1 MTALFKK
8 IGKWVLR
15 IIAAIIVLLL
25 LIWLLLQTQW
35 GKNFVKDRA
44 VSYLKN
50 KLETE
55 VRIRSIKVNWFN
67 SLQLQ
72 DVYIEDR
79 QKRELA
85 FIGNLETQYSLANI
99 LRNKLYISNIRIDDL
114 RAAVL
119 RNSNDSFFNYQF
131 IIDAFAGT
139 EKEPSTPSG
148 KSKPFVLQLKDIALN
163 KIQLVMDDR
172 YGGQL
177 YKLSAG
183 FIKSRIRK
191 FDMDKLHITANYFF
205 TKDINTNI
213 SFVKTAIT
221 QAAEKEVVQKNSDA
235 EPSTLQIIAD
245 TLHLGNTVFYY
256 DDKVSNMKI
265 DTKAADIAASGIQ
278 YSQQQMHVKATSFL
292 LNKHSTVVAFSTT
305 AASSEKDTI
314 PDTAIVDEKPL
325 TFSVNRVLIDSN
337 RFAMDNLSAT
347 PLKNVKTIDFNHL
360 NLQQLTLHADSVS
373 YDGKNY
379 MAVIREAGIIEKSGF
394 QLKQLQ
400 TKALYQPTGVQLNN
414 LLLQTNHMLLA
425 GNMELHYASPEKIT
439 THPGETYIM
448 ADVTQSSLVLND
460 LLYFS
465 PELGANPNF
474 KALLGKTF
482 ILNTTAKGTLK
493 EMNIPSLALKQ
504 GDIKVLA
511 AAKLYDVTDAQ
522 KFRADLTLQQLAGNR
537 NALLALLPPNTLPDS
552 ILHYIP
558 QTFNV
563 SGTFNGAVGNFITDL
578 KLNSSLGD
586 VTVKGKTQ
594 NITDAKKAMYDLNIH
609 ANALQLGNLLKDT
622 ALNRFSGNISVKGR
636 GFDPAIADMRYN
648 AFIKE
653 FDYNGY
659 KYNQV
664 QASGTLK
671 KNIAYANIN
680 SADPNALLSSV
691 TTIDLS
697 TRKKINTHTVLE
709 SVNLQKLGF
718 SKDTFTIASNVVA
731 DLTLK
736 EDGKLD
742 GNLFVTAT
750 DLKMTGDH
758 IQLDSIQLV
767 ATDSANIQKILL
779 NTPYADAALTGDY
792 ILENLA
798 PAFETIANKYYK
810 VNSTDTL
817 FTRRVIAHLE
827 MNVHTPSGLTPFV
840 PGLTSVTPFMLT
852 GTINTDSS
860 LVLLNT
866 RIDRIQYGDYIV
878 DTFSIAA
885 LNNENPENINYDISF
900 KNLNSPSFVIPG
912 FNLAGHL
919 EPGLIDGN
927 IQLLDHKKEPRYQ
940 LPFDLNTQNA
950 VPELH
955 FNETLVINNKKW
967 TATPDNVI
975 YLDMKKLGGS
985 RLSISNNGEKLSIN
999 AHATDPGGMPLAV
1012 NFDNF
1017 SVRNITD
1024 IAISK
1029 DTALADGI
1037 INGNVTVQSIENF
1050 FFTSDLTIDS
1060 LKLAGISS
1068 GTLAVKA
1075 SQQTENLID
1084 VNAALTGYDNDVKV
1098 TGSYNIAAGSPDLNI
1113 HINKLNLANA
1123 TIVTK
1128 DMLDDLTGN
1137 LSGNLKVTG
1146 TAAAP
1151 VINGVLNIDTLKT
1164 TYKEY
1169 SAWVYL
1175 PAGQV
1180 SFDNGTITLNNF
1192 NLLDSS
1198 NNKASLTGTV
1208 YSKDFTD
1215 FDIKLRFRSNNYQA
1229 LGHKKYPGQTIFGP
1243 ARINANIGINGN
1255 LETLNLTGTVTLA
1268 DKSEFTYVYLPEETI
1283 VKGEGLIE
1291 FFDPDKPDTIQL
1303 TLKAA
1308 EPPPSSMNI
1317 GMSLNVKVTPTSTIT
1332 IMMDE
1337 MSGDHLRIKGDADL
1351 NVTQEAGGEMYLA
1364 GKYIIDDGGYK
1375 LSLLGVA
1382 RKEFQIQKGSSI
1394 TWAGDALKGMM
1405 DITAVY
1411 KIRTSAGELVED
1423 VDPSSGIGRQKMDF
1437 EVYLE
1442 LKDELLQPKVN
1453 FRLDMPEKERQL
1465 FQGAVYSRIK
1475 QINTIPAELN
1485 KQVIALLA
1493 LNRFIADN
1501 PFSSLSGGGGSN
1513 LQTNLY
1519 NTAGQYLTKELS
1531 ALLNNTIKV
1540 VDIDLGLDMRDTYT
1554 NGAAQRNT
1562 NLNVGISKKLAS
1574 DRLSVYVGSSFALEG
1589 QSQDY
1594 SALSGIA
1601 GNIILEYLLTKD
1613 GRYRLK
1619 GYRTTENEA
1628 ILQGNIIKTGVSFV
1642 MVFEFN
1648 RITQMFKPK
1657 RFYTIPN

>member
-1 MTALFKK
+1 MTVLFKK

-25 LIWLLLQTQW
+25 FIWLLLQTQW

-44 VSYLKN
+44 VAYLKN

-67 SLQLQ
+67 SLRLQ
-72 DVYIEDR
+72 GIYIEDR

-85 FIGNLETQYSLANI
+85 YIGNLETQYSLTNI

-114 RAAVL
+114 RAAIL
-119 RNSNDSFFNYQF
+119 RSNNDSVFNYQF
-131 IIDAFAGT
+131 IIDAFAGSDDAPS
-139 EKEPSTPSG
+139 EPDNNL
-148 KSKPFVLQLKDIALN
+148 KPFVLQLKDIALN

-172 YGGQL
+172 YGGQT
-177 YKLSAG
+177 YKFSAG
-183 FIKSRIRK
+183 FIKSRIHQ
-191 FDMDKLHITANYFF
+191 FNMDNLHITANYFF

-221 QAAEKEVVQKNSDA
+221 QAAEKEVAQKNSDT

-245 TLHLGNTVFYY
+245 TLYLGNTVFYY

-265 DTKAADIAASGIQ
+265 DTKAADIAAAGIQ

-292 LNKHSTVVAFSTT
+292 LNKHSTAVAFSTT

-314 PDTAIVDEKPL
+314 PDTAIVDEKPF

-337 RFAMDNLSAT
+337 RFAMDNLSA

-379 MAVIREAGIIEKSGF
+379 MAAIRKTELIEKSGF
-394 QLKQLQ
+394 QLKQLH

-414 LLLQTNHMLLA
+414 LVLQTNNMMLA
-425 GNMELHYASPEKIT
+425 GNMAIAYESPEKIT

-482 ILNTTAKGTLK
+482 ILNTTAKGTLQ
-493 EMNIPSLALKQ
+493 EMIIPTLALKQ
-504 GDIKVLA
+504 GDIKLRA
-511 AAKLYDVTDAQ
+511 TAKLYDVTDAQ
-522 KFRADLTLQQLAGNR
+522 KFRADLTLQQLTGNR

-558 QTFNV
+558 QSFNV
-563 SGTFNGAVGNFITDL
+563 SGIFKGAVDKFITDL

-586 VTVKGKTQ
+586 VTVRGKAQ
-594 NITDAKKAMYDLNIH
+594 NITDTKKAVYDLNIS
-609 ANALQLGNLLKDT
+609 AKGLQLGSILKDT
-622 ALNRFSGNISVKGR
+622 SLNRFSGNVLIKGR
-636 GFDPAIADMRYN
+636 GFDLATADMRYD

-653 FDYNGY
+653 LDYNGY
-659 KYNQV
+659 KYHQI
-664 QASGTLK
+664 QATGTLK
-671 KNIAYANIN
+671 NNMAYANIN
-680 SADPNALLSSV
+680 SADPNLLLNSV
-691 TTIDLS
+691 TSIDLS
-697 TRKKINTHTVLE
+697 TNKKINTHTVLQN
-709 SVNLQKLGF
+709 VDLQKLGF
-718 SKDTFTIASNVVA
+718 SEDTFIVASNVMA

-742 GNLFVTAT
+742 GNMLVTAT
-750 DLKMTGDH
+750 DMKMKNEH
-758 IQLDSIQLV
+758 VQLDSVQLLAV
-767 ATDSANIQKILL
+767 DSVNMQKILL
-779 NTPYADAALTGDY
+779 NTPYANASLIGDY
-792 ILENLA
+792 VLENLS
-798 PAFETIANKYYK
+798 PAFATIANKYYN
-810 VNSTDTL
+810 VNSTDTV
-817 FTRRVIAHLE
+817 FTHRVNAQLE
-827 MNVHTPSGLTPFV
+827 MDVHTPSGLIPFV
-840 PGLTSVTPFMLT
+840 PGLTTITPFKLT

-866 RIDRIQYGDYIV
+866 HINRIQYGDYII

-885 LNNENPENINYDISF
+885 FNNAHPEDIHYDISF

-940 LPFDLNTQNA
+940 LPFDLTTKNA

-955 FNETLVINNKKW
+955 FNEALVINNKKW
-967 TATPDNVI
+967 VATPDNVI
-975 YLDMKKLGGS
+975 YLDMDNMGGS
-985 RLSISNNGEKLSIN
+985 QLSISSNGEKLSIN
-999 AHATDPGGMPLAV
+999 ASAASPGGMPLAV

-1017 SVRNITD
+1017 RIRNITD

-1029 DTALADGI
+1029 DTTLADGI
-1037 INGNVTVQSIENF
+1037 INGNVTIQSIENF
-1050 FFTSDLTIDS
+1050 FFTSDLRIDS
-1060 LKLAGISS
+1060 LKLSGISAGS
-1068 GTLAVKA
+1068 LVVKA
-1075 SQQTENLID
+1075 RQQTENLID
-1084 VNAALTGYDNDVKV
+1084 VNAALTGYDNDVKI
-1098 TGSYNIAAGSPDLNI
+1098 TGSYNIAAGSPDLDINI
-1113 HINKLNLANA
+1113 DKLNLTNA

-1128 DMLDDLTGN
+1128 DILDNLTGN
-1137 LSGNLKVTG
+1137 LRGNLKITG
-1146 TAAAP
+1146 TVDAP
-1151 VINGVLNIDTLKT
+1151 VINGILNIDTLKT

-1169 SAWVYL
+1169 STWIYL
-1175 PAGQV
+1175 PTGQIK
-1180 SFDNGTITLNNF
+1180 FDNGTITLNNF

-1229 LGHKKYPGQTIFGP
+1229 LGHKKYPGQTIYGP
-1243 ARINANIGINGN
+1243 ARINTNLGISGN
-1255 LETLNLTGTVTLA
+1255 LETLNITGTVTLA
-1268 DKSEFTYVYLPEETI
+1268 DKSEFTYVYVPVETI

-1291 FFDPDKPDTIQL
+1291 FFDPSNPDTVQL
-1303 TLKAA
+1303 TLKEA

-1337 MSGDHLRIKGDADL
+1337 VSGDHLRIKGDADL
-1351 NVTQEAGGEMYLA
+1351 NVTQEPGGEMYLA

-1382 RKEFQIQKGSSI
+1382 RKEFQIQKGSTI

-1423 VDPSSGIGRQKMDF
+1423 VDPGSGIGRQKMDF

-1501 PFSSLSGGGGSN
+1501 PFSSLSSGGGSN

-1531 ALLNNTIKV
+1531 TLLNNAIKV

-1554 NGAAQRNT
+1554 NGTAQRNT